1 MKELEIYPSPFC
13 KRYWK
18 EAIKEFSSLK
28 NVVLI
33 GLLIALQVVVGLL
46 YIPVTAEVRIKFDF
60 IVSSLIGMIFG
71 PLVGMVSGAISD
83 VLSFVIHPT
92 GPFFIGYT
100 LTSALAGFIYGI
112 FFYRTKIKFCK
123 LIAAK
128 LIVNMV
134 CNAFLGT
141 LWYYIYM
148 SKDLVFEALITSF
161 WIRFTKNIVLLPLEV
176 MVIYT
181 IFKQLFLVLE
191 TKKLIVLQDPAMKW
205 F

>member
-1 MKELEIYPSPFC
+1 LKELEMMSSPFS
-13 KRYWK
+13 KGYWRN
-18 EAIKEFSSLK
+18 AIKEFSSLK

>member
-1 MKELEIYPSPFC
+1 MKELEIFPSPFR
-13 KRYWK
+13 KGYWK
-18 EAIKEFSSLK
+18 DAIKEFSSLK
-28 NVVLI
+28 NIALI
-33 GLLIALQVVVGLL
+33 AILIALQVVIGLI
-46 YIPVTAEVRIKFDF
+46 YIPITGEVRIKFDF

-100 LTSALAGFIYGI
+100 LTSALAGFIYGL
-112 FFYRTKIKFCK
+112 FFYRTKLKFWK
-123 LIAAK
+123 LIVAK

-141 LWYYIYM
+141 LWYYLYM
-148 SKDLVFEALITSF
+148 NKNLVFEALMTSF

-176 MVIYT
+176 MLIFT
-181 IFKQLFLVLE
+181 IFKQLFVVLE
-191 TKKLIVLQDPAMKW
+191 SKRLIVEQDPAMKW

>member
-1 MKELEIYPSPFC
+1 M
-13 KRYWK
+13 
-18 EAIKEFSSLK
+18 
-28 NVVLI
+28 
-33 GLLIALQVVVGLL
+33 
-46 YIPVTAEVRIKFDF
+46 
-60 IVSSLIGMIFG
+60 
-71 PLVGMVSGAISD
+71 
-83 VLSFVIHPT
+83 
-92 GPFFIGYT
+92 
-100 LTSALAGFIYGI
+100 
-112 FFYRTKIKFCK
+112 
-123 LIAAK
+123 IAAK